1 MACGH
6 QFRSGGKLSADRIWN
21 EYQSSKQTV
30 AEIAASHGISEST
43 VKRRLRSVRLEWVQ
57 PPLDGGGCV
66 HLDVTYWGRNW
77 GVMLAVD
84 DATGRVLYM
93 GFVSHETVGDY
104 RDAIESIESRGYRI
118 DGIVIDGMRSLFRE
132 FSAYKVQM
140 CQFHMCQ
147 IVRRYLTRKPRMLA
161 SRELLSLIGG
171 LTRAD
176 RDGFTEAYRCWK
188 EKWDVFV
195 NRRSASKRTGRSH
208 YTHRRLKTTVNSI
221 DFYLPYL
228 FTFRECAGM
237 PNTNNKIEGIF
248 TDLKKNLNNHSGM
261 SEENRKRFII
271 GFFKAWDAPH
281 CERATP

>member
-1 MACGH
+1 MPLFAI
-6 QFRSGGKLSADRIWN
+6 FADD
-21 EYQSSKQTV
+21 SK
-30 AEIAASHGISEST
+30 SE
-43 VKRRLRSVRLEWVQ
+43 KQ
-57 PPLDGGGCV
+57 
-66 HLDVTYWGRNW
+66 
-77 GVMLAVD
+77 
-84 DATGRVLYM
+84 
-93 GFVSHETVGDY
+93 TVGDY

-161 SRELLSLIGG
+161 SRELLSLICG

-195 NRRSASKRTGRSH
+195 N
-208 YTHRRLKTTVNSI
+208 SI
-221 DFYLPYL
+221 DFHLPYL

-248 TDLKKNLNNHSGM
+248 TDLKKNPNNHSGM